1 MKRILSFLFLVF
13 LALISIS
20 KAYAM
25 NFEQAFNQVNSKPM
39 VVLAYAQ
46 WAENY
51 QNYIQQF
58 RTVQAEL
65 GDKYNFVEMD
75 IASKDTKA
83 FNERYHIYP
92 KLPYV
97 LMYRDGGKVS
107 RYIPRE
113 CASNASCMST
123 KLKSFIQW

>member
-1 MKRILSFLFLVF
+1 MKKILSVLFILVGM
-13 LALISIS
+13 LSIGKVS
-20 KAYAM
+20 AM
-25 NFEQAFNQVNSKPM
+25 TFEQAFSQANTTPM
-39 VVLAYAQ
+39 VVLVYAQ
-46 WAENY
+46 WADGY

-58 RTVQAEL
+58 RTVQNEL
-65 GDKYNFVEMD
+65 GKSFNFVEMD

-83 FNERYHIYP
+83 FNDRYHIYP

-107 RYIPRE
+107 RYIPRD

-123 KLKSFIQW
+123 KLRSFIQ